1 MTRRA
6 SGTHYDG
13 DLGRELIDEAVSVVM
28 EEGIN
33 AVSMRGLA
41 RRLGVSHAAPAKHV
55 GDLRGL
61 FTAVAAEGFRLL
73 DDAMRCAAD
82 QHVAPLDRL
91 RAGGAAYV
99 RFTVTHPGH
108 AEVMWRRN
116 LYDTTYPPLVAA
128 SSGSFNFLADGVTAA
143 QAEGWM
149 PTASHDHL
157 VAQAWAGVHG
167 LAVLWNTE
175 VFEAAFH
182 AAPDDATEA
191 LVALV
196 LHDPKRDDSLPR
208 QKDDS

>member
-1 MTRRA
+1 MTRP

-13 DLGRELIDEAVSVVM
+13 DLARDLIVEAVSVVM
-28 EEGIN
+28 EQGID
-33 AVSMRGLA
+33 AVSLRGLA

-73 DDAMRCAAD
+73 EVAMRDAAES
-82 QHVAPLDRL
+82 HVASLDRL

-99 RFTVTHPGH
+99 RFTTTHPGH

-116 LYDTTYPPLVAA
+116 LYDTAHPPLVAA
-128 SSGSFNFLADGVTAA
+128 SSGSFAFLSQGVTAA

-149 PTASHDHL
+149 PTASHDDL
-157 VAQAWAGVHG
+157 VAQVWAGVHG

-175 VFEAAFH
+175 IFEASFH
-182 AAPDDATEA
+182 ATPDAAIET
-191 LVALV
+191 LVGLV
-196 LHDPKRDDSLPR
+196 LHEPAGDGG
-208 QKDDS
+208 